1 MWARTQLKIGWSDLF
16 AGALGCLIPGD
27 RSNVARKVE
36 SYWSNDDDT
45 IAAYSVRSGF
55 DLLLQSLD
63 LEPGDE
69 ILFSALNVK
78 GMIKIVNRLG
88 YVPVPVD
95 LDVASMAPRADLLEA
110 AITDRTKVIVVAHLF
125 GTRIDL
131 DPVAE
136 IAKQHSL
143 LFVEDCA
150 QVFDGQGY
158 QGYPDADVCLFSF
171 GPLKTA
177 TALGGA
183 LIRVRDRGLLARMR
197 ELQSTYPVQLSRKHL
212 KRVLQFSGLKIVTSP
227 FFMEQIYRYFHSR
240 GQDYEDSVSDK
251 VRNVAPLGSPNKLR
265 IQPSLGML
273 RLMARRIYGFRE
285 GSLEARAS
293 RGRKLRDLIGD
304 SVVLPGQMN
313 NVHTYWVFPM
323 LVDEP
328 RAFIEALREK
338 GFDCADLP
346 RSQAVPAPADRQAL
360 SPETAAQA
368 LSDMVV
374 VPCYPGMSDDDLERE
389 AGIIREIAEKVGSQR
404 TRSYSQ
410 SDQTPA
416 DAA

>member
-1 MWARTQLKIGWSDLF
+1 MWARTQLKIEWTDLF
-16 AGALGCLIPGD
+16 AGALGCLLPGQRTD
-27 RSNVARKVE
+27 VAEKVE
-36 SYWSNDDDT
+36 SYWSKSGDT

-63 LEPGDE
+63 LEHGDE
-69 ILFSALNVK
+69 VVFSALNVK

-95 LDVASMAPRADLLEA
+95 LDVASMAPRVELLEA
-110 AITDRTKVIVVAHLF
+110 AITERTKVIVVAHLF

-131 DPVAE
+131 DPIIK
-136 IAKQHSL
+136 IARQHNL

-150 QVFDGQGY
+150 QVFDGQAY
-158 QGYPDADVCLFSF
+158 QGCPDADVCLFSF

-183 LIRVRDRGLLARMR
+183 LIRVRDEGIRTRMR
-197 ELQSTYPVQLSRKHL
+197 QLQSTYPVQPSLKHL
-212 KRVLQFSGLKIVTSP
+212 KRVLQFGGLKIVTSP
-227 FFMEQIYRYFHSR
+227 FVMERIYRYFHSR

-285 GSLEARAS
+285 GSLDARTS
-293 RGRKLRDLIGD
+293 IGRKLRDLIGD
-304 SVVLPGQMN
+304 AVVLPGQGN
-313 NVHTYWVFPM
+313 SIHTYWVFPM

-328 RAFIEALREK
+328 RVFIEALREK

-346 RSQAVPAPADRQAL
+346 RSQAVPAPDDRQGL

-368 LSDMVV
+368 LSDLVV
-374 VPCYPGMSDDDLERE
+374 VPCYPGMSDGDLERE
-389 AGIIREIAEKVGSQR
+389 ASIIREVAEQVGSQR
-404 TRSYSQ
+404 TRAYAQ
-410 SDQTPA
+410 PGGKPA